1 LSSAS
6 LQAIDPMSIG
16 SEAAAPGRR
25 ARRSSLVTYVP
36 ASTSTGQGFLF
47 ISPALVLFAVFVL
60 YPMCYI
66 VQASF
71 YQWDGVGQASF
82 LQFGNYWRLF
92 TEDPAFWLA
101 LRNALYWAPLTIFPQ
116 MFLGF
121 AIAYVLTSG
130 VPGQTVL
137 RAVFYIPAIISPV
150 VVGIVWQRIYNPFGG
165 LLSDIGIAFGWR
177 FLLTPFL
184 ADTTTAIF
192 AVILVNV
199 WQWTGFSMLLYIAGI
214 QGLPDEMFDSAKVEG
229 ATSWQTVRHIVWPML
244 RHVHLTLIL
253 LGIIGTLQT
262 FPLIYM
268 MTKGG
273 PNHATETLPNYIFE
287 QAFRLQSMGYASAIS
302 VVLVVLALALSLFQV
317 RVLGARFALS
327 Q

>member
-1 LSSAS
+1 MSLAPAGSA
-6 LQAIDPMSIG
+6 
-16 SEAAAPGRR
+16 
-25 ARRSSLVTYVP
+25 AR
-36 ASTSTGQGFLF
+36 QGYLF
-47 ISPALVLFAVFVL
+47 ISPAMILFAIFVL
-60 YPMCYI
+60 YPMFYI
-66 VQASF
+66 LQASF
-71 YQWDGVGQASF
+71 YSWDGIGEATFV
-82 LQFGNYWRLF
+82 QFDNYVRLF
-92 TEDPAFWLA
+92 LADPSFRLA
-101 LRNALYWAPLTIFPQ
+101 LRNAVYWAPLTIFPQ
-116 MFLGF
+116 MLLGF

-137 RAVFYIPAIISPV
+137 RAIFYIPAIISPV

-165 LLSDIGIAFGWR
+165 LLSDIGLVTGWS

-184 ADTTTAIF
+184 ADTKTAIF
-192 AVILVNV
+192 AVILVNI

-214 QGLPDEMFDSAKVEG
+214 QGLPSEVFDSAKVEG

-253 LGIIGTLQT
+253 LGVIGTLQT

-268 MTKGG
+268 MTGGG
-273 PNHATETLPNYIFE
+273 PNHATETLPNYIFL

-302 VVLVVLALALSLFQV
+302 VVLVFLALALSLFQV

>member
-1 LSSAS
+1 MHS
-6 LQAIDPMSIG
+6 G
-16 SEAAAPGRR
+16 SKAAAPGTAEGRGLQR
-25 ARRSSLVTYVP
+25 KSGWISYVP
-36 ASTSTGQGFLF
+36 AGRSDRQGYLF
-47 ISPALVLFAVFVL
+47 VSPAMILFGIFIL

-66 VQASF
+66 LQASL
-71 YQWDGVGQASF
+71 YRWDGIGEATFV
-82 LQFGNYWRLF
+82 QFDNYLRLLAA
-92 TEDPAFWLA
+92 DPAFRLA

-116 MFLGF
+116 MLLGF

-130 VPGQTVL
+130 VPGQTLL
-137 RAVFYIPAIISPV
+137 RAIFYIPAIISPV

-165 LLSDIGIAFGWR
+165 LLSDIGLATGWS
-177 FLLTPFL
+177 FLLSPFL
-184 ADTTTAIF
+184 ADTKTAIF

-229 ATSWQTVRHIVWPML
+229 ATSWQTIRHIVWPML

-253 LGIIGTLQT
+253 LGVIGTLQT

-268 MTKGG
+268 LTSGG
-273 PNHATETLPNYIFE
+273 PNHATEMLPNYIFQ

-302 VVLVVLALALSLFQV
+302 VVLVFLALGLSLFQV
-317 RVLGARFALS
+317 RVLGARFALT